1 MSYLTPETRD
11 KWVNHNGYRAPEF
24 ATPVQFALW
33 QSWADLLVRLTGE
46 LHAADVP
53 LLAGTDAG
61 VPGVLIGSS
70 LREELSLLVL
80 AGLTPYEALR
90 TATVNPAIYLDG
102 AKEFGT
108 VAPGFRADLVLLAAN
123 PLEDI
128 GHINTR
134 VGVMKRGRWFSA
146 DELEAA
152 LERLAEE
159 RQ

>member
-1 MSYLTPETRD
+1 MLT
-11 KWVNHNGYRAPEF
+11 
-24 ATPVQFALW
+24 
-33 QSWADLLVRLTGE
+33 
-46 LHAADVP
+46 
-53 LLAGTDAG
+53 
-61 VPGVLIGSS
+61 GSS
-70 LREELSLLVL
+70 LHEELSLLVR

-90 TATVNPAIYLDG
+90 TATVNPAIYLNG

>member
-1 MSYLTPETRD
+1 M
-11 KWVNHNGYRAPEF
+11 
-24 ATPVQFALW
+24 QFAIW
-33 QSWADLLVRLTGE
+33 QNWLELMSRLTGE
-46 LHAADVP
+46 LHAANVP
-53 LLAGTDAG
+53 LLAGSDAG
-61 VPGVLIGSS
+61 GPPGVLPGSS
-70 LREELSLLVL
+70 LHEELRLLVQ

-90 TATVNPAIYLDG
+90 TATVNPAVYLDG

-108 VAPGFRADLVLLAAN
+108 VAPGFRADLVLLASN

-128 GHINTR
+128 GHIDTR

-152 LERLAEE
+152 LEQLAEE